1 MITTPQAR
9 QYLDQMLGVGAPDFL
24 IAAAVESVESVES
37 AMVSAGYSDAQM
49 IGIQCITVA
58 LIVAAG
64 DPRRLSNQ
72 GAPSGASRSFRYAA
86 DDLSRLRR
94 SLAALDTAGTVSSLV
109 GPDPAGSSLLM
120 VVC

>member
-1 MITTPQAR
+1 MITATQAR

-24 IAAAVESVESVES
+24 IAAAVESVGSVES
-37 AMVSAGYSDAQM
+37 AMVSAGYSNAQM
-49 IGIQCITVA
+49 IGIQCIAVA

-72 GAPSGASRSFRYAA
+72 GSPSGASRAFRYAA

-94 SLAALDTAGTVSSLV
+94 SLAALDTAGTVSTLV
-109 GPDPAGSSLLM
+109 GPDPAGASLLM